1 MNLQIGAPLNSEI
14 TPRLQWV
21 EVASTFQ
28 IPGFQIIGLPG
39 PEVAEAKERVKAA
52 ITASGFQFPK
62 RRVVLNLSPA
72 SIRKQGT
79 GIDLAMALAI
89 LVSTKK
95 TSPRGPPLKCI
106 AWGELGLNGM
116 IKSSGQIM
124 RTLYASLEAGVDL
137 IFIPKEDE
145 ALAAGKA
152 HILQKWGGN
161 STRPQILT
169 VSTLQEAWQ
178 KLESL
183 SEGRAVPNAETL
195 TLENSATKPGASA
208 PHLLP
213 LTPAVERT
221 LGISAAGS
229 HHVLLLGPKGTGK
242 SHAFEWLI
250 AIQPPSSSEAR
261 LTQTLLREMNELESP
276 SEGSNTSSGIF
287 RRVGS
292 QARPAALMGSAAQ
305 SGIRPGEYS
314 LAHGGL
320 LIADEFPE
328 WARDTRESLREPLER
343 GVITLSRTKGSV
355 ELPARFTLAA
365 NGNLCPC
372 GGQSDCP
379 SQDKKLRCR
388 CLPMR
393 KLEYLARISGPI
405 LDRIDLV
412 FRTNWQHP
420 SAGAQASS
428 SLQQVRTKVQETRRR
443 LIDQWGQPSGLLEA
457 SEIEKLLSDHPTWK
471 KYLERTRTESLRSR
485 HKILKITL
493 TIAAWENEAVSLA
506 HFLEA
511 ATYRSD
517 RYF

>member
-1 MNLQIGAPLNSEI
+1 MNFQIGAPLNSEI

-28 IPGFQIIGLPG
+28 IPGFQIIGLPA

-89 LVSTKK
+89 LCSTRK
-95 TSPRGPPLKCI
+95 TSPRGPALKCI
-106 AWGELGLNGM
+106 AWGELGLNG
-116 IKSSGQIM
+116 IVKSSGQIM
-124 RTLYASLEAGVDL
+124 RTLYASCEAGVDL

-145 ALAAGKA
+145 ALAIAKSNLLGK
-152 HILQKWGGN
+152 GP
-161 STRPQILT
+161 RPQIFT
-169 VSTLQEAWQ
+169 VTSLQEAWE
-178 KLESL
+178 KLESISSGSANST
-183 SEGRAVPNAETL
+183 SEIFSGPNIT
-195 TLENSATKPGASA
+195 THSKSSS

-213 LTPAVERT
+213 LSPAVERT

-250 AIQPPSSSEAR
+250 AIQPPSSDGAR
-261 LTQTLLREMNELESP
+261 LTQTLLREMNQLESP
-276 SEGSNTSSGIF
+276 SESSAGSSDIF

-292 QARPAALMGSAAQ
+292 QARPAALMGSATAA
-305 SGIRPGEYS
+305 GIRPGEYS

-343 GVITLSRTKGSV
+343 GKITLSRTKGSV

-372 GGQSDCP
+372 GGQSECP
-379 SQDKKLRCR
+379 SQNKKLRCR
-388 CLPMR
+388 CIPIR
-393 KLEYLARISGPI
+393 KIEYLARISGPI

-412 FRTNWQHP
+412 FRTNWQSP
-420 SAGAQASS
+420 GSAQASS
-428 SLQQVRTKVQETRRR
+428 SLEQVRAHVQETRNR
-443 LIDQWGQPSGLLEA
+443 LIELWGQPSGLLEA
-457 SEIEKLLSDHPTWK
+457 SEIENLLKENPSWI
-471 KYLERTRTESLRSR
+471 KYLERTKTESLRSR
-485 HKILKITL
+485 HKILKIAL
-493 TIAAWENEAVSLA
+493 TIAAWENEAVNLA